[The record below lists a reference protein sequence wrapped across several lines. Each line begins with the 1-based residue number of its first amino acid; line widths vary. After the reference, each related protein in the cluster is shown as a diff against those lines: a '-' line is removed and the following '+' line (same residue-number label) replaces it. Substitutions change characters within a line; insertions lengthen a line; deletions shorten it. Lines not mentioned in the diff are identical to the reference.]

1 MGAMGAMVRF
11 PSGGADGG
19 GYLAAPAPGP
29 GPGLLVIQEWWGLVD
44 HVKAVADRLAG
55 AGFVALAPDL
65 YDGRTTSSPDEAGKL
80 MMALDVADAEAKLRG
95 AIDYLLARDDV
106 QGDRVGAVGFC
117 MGGQLALYAACANP
131 RVGACVDFYG
141 IHPRVQPDLAGLRAP
156 VLGFFAERDSFVP
169 PAAARRLERDLRAA
183 GKQVDITVFE
193 GADHAFFNDTR
204 AEVYH
209 AAYANRCWDR
219 LVAFC
224 HEHLRVAGAV

>member
-1 MGAMGAMVRF
+1 MGAMVRF
-11 PSGGADGG
+11 PAGGADGG
-19 GYLAAPAPGP
+19 GYLAAPAGP
-29 GPGLLVIQEWWGLVD
+29 GPGLIVIQEWWGLVD

-80 MMALDVADAEAKLRG
+80 MMALDIAGAETKLRG

-106 QGDRVGAVGFC
+106 QGDRVGAIGFC

-141 IHPRVQPDLAGLRAP
+141 IHPRVQPDLAGLHAP

-169 PAAARRLERDLRAA
+169 PAAARQLERDLRAA
-183 GKQVDITVFE
+183 GKQVDFTVFE

-204 AEVYH
+204 AETYH
-209 AAYANRCWDR
+209 EAYANRCWDR

-224 HEHLRVAGAV
+224 NEHLRAAGA